1 MIAYEIYIDLSG
13 AYHTKIYNNNCN
25 MWQYLPTS
33 FSTIEIKNIFDID
46 VPFISKEELLNYKRI
61 ISRSVDLADVSQMD

>member
-1 MIAYEIYIDLSG
+1 
-13 AYHTKIYNNNCN
+13 